1 MKHTKRKKKRPSS
14 RNAKPVGTDAA
25 RDKQE
30 EGNGQQGRKE
40 LGKLVEAFGSVSVG
54 EVVNRGKAVEGHV
67 NAAAE
72 IWGNFLDSSDDPS
85 TSSVSGSSTSGF
97 DSAFWSGSGS
107 GSWTGSSEGFM
118 ESGCLLDVVSNG
130 KGGRKQK
137 RVAATGTV
145 STVLGKDYVGASPRR
160 RWKEVGNDNASQGK
174 EEAAQFLYS
183 MLDNDCQLSM
193 AVVRDVLCQC
203 GYNVE
208 KALDVLLDLSA
219 PACERSSGSKSTND
233 TLNLNYKENTRSFIK
248 RSDNLTARTSGCTS
262 HSSESEFQDGFR
274 NYWKVLTSTE
284 APPPSSLRSDVSDL
298 PQSILES
305 LFNISKSKS
314 AEHAPSTMNWR
325 NVVKKVQSLGP
336 EMFVCPSS
344 VAVSQQ
350 ETYAK
355 GDEYQVLRKDAKQ
368 HWDSMRSCYQKAATA
383 YSDGQRGYAA
393 YLSDQGKLQTKLA
406 RKADERA
413 SQDIFEARNK
423 GIENVITIDL
433 HGQHVK
439 QAMKLLKL
447 HLVFGAYVPSVKALR
462 VITGCGSHGLG
473 KSKVKQSVVKLLE
486 NEGMKWSEENQGTV
500 LVTVGGYR
508 EFSFLDSES
517 DSE

>member
-350 ETYAK
+350 ETYARSGK
-355 GDEYQVLRKDAKQ
+355 MFGRCWVSHNTVDKELFVWASIGKDK
-368 HWDSMRSCYQKAATA
+368 HQKNFFQLIPM
-383 YSDGQRGYAA
+383 SVMW
-393 YLSDQGKLQTKLA
+393 LIWK
-406 RKADERA
+406 ERNNK
-413 SQDIFEARNK
+413 IFENKDSSLDFFIVNWFDCLKFWSLSFPRN
-423 GIENVITIDL
+423 VFDL
-433 HGQHVK
+433 INCSS
-439 QAMKLLKL
+439 LL
-447 HLVFGAYVPSVKALR
+447 
-462 VITGCGSHGLG
+462 
-473 KSKVKQSVVKLLE
+473 
-486 NEGMKWSEENQGTV
+486 
-500 LVTVGGYR
+500 
-508 EFSFLDSES
+508 
-517 DSE
+517 